1 MIIPILVTLVTY
13 SPWKKLGG
21 AFTMFPFIIF
31 PSRVEQKRFGRSG
44 IMSKRA
50 SKWMSLLLLVSLAVT
65 TVGGHL
71 SIANAQAASASVE
84 KTSDLSSRGTGL
96 YPDAQEHWAQ
106 AAIAEWSG
114 YGVVQGYENGLFQPD
129 APVSRAEFAALIQNI
144 VKYAEQ
150 GSNPFSDV
158 QKDQWF
164 YEAVLKL
171 NKAGVM
177 EGADGKANPQQRVTR
192 QEAAVLAARA
202 FHMEATGSRTAF
214 ADDAAIAPWAKGAV
228 SALASRSILQGQP
241 DGTLRP
247 NADLTRA
254 EAVALF
260 DQLLAKLYVQA
271 GEYTGDT
278 AGNVLVNAPGTVLR
292 NANIKGDLYIA
303 PGVGDGEVTLDGVT
317 VSGAVYVQGGG
328 EHSIILHNAKVTGA
342 VVVNKYDGK
351 VRLLATGTTAIAST
365 VLKSGALLVT
375 DGLTGAGFQTVTI
388 TAGVPTGQ
396 SIKLDGSFGKVVNQA
411 PEAKITA
418 NGSIKEFVAEVNTQL
433 SGDAKLEK
441 VTQKEGVSAT
451 LNDKPISSGGP
462 SGTVSGGP
470 GGGGSNSGNPGS
482 GDSDGGSTVPVSNVT
497 LDVEK
502 VTLHVGQQKQLT
514 ATVSPA
520 NASNKAVTWRVSDD
534 SADVVTVSAEG
545 LVTANAPG
553 TKNIEVTTAI
563 GGFKAVASVTVNQP
577 ALGVKVTPF
586 TGSVVDSSAEID
598 GVLRENSSR
607 VTVSETVYAFG
618 HEHAFYS
625 AITPHQPLL
634 PTTVGHAVYAVIT
647 LVDGAGQPLTDTE
660 GLSVTVNGATYHPQY
675 GAGLADSYK
684 QGSFLFLV
692 QSGEPE
698 AIQKYQL
705 RFTQESVG
713 EANLT
718 LIYRPEG
725 TPVLTGF
732 DVEGEGSVGQTL
744 TIRNIRFNQANQ
756 TAGRLVYAWYR
767 SADPQGTYVQIGSDD
782 RYVVTHA
789 DADGYIVATVS
800 ADEQTASG
808 SITGTP
814 LKIAQLGDTS
824 IIEAKAIGLR
834 KVEVKFSKAVD
845 PAVAKLT
852 LTKGDANIATRVL
865 FSQEGTSAVLE
876 LVELKLTEGSYQVA
890 FGGLPAEEMGIRTAG
905 FSAENESLARIEFAN
920 TSEHIAMA
928 NPVIVRLKGIN
939 QYGEVASFSTI
950 SYKITAYD
958 SNQKDLFKR
967 VMKNKAGELQVYL
980 DTSEGLVSPDGD
992 TFAVTIFHED
1002 SGITVSKNFTKGF
1015 NPIVSKVELGRMV
1028 HSNGGN
1034 VLEKAGDSAV
1044 WDIIVYD
1051 QYGNL
1056 MPMEFSTG
1064 STGGGESL
1072 AQRTSAILTP
1082 YEQRLSIKVGD
1093 SNQDGILDAQVTL
1106 NGNLDRS
1113 GEFTLDVYCGAAVGT
1128 TAFNVKAAKMV
1139 TKLELGEPVT
1149 PIAAGDIEAYI
1160 PLKAFD
1166 ADGNQLSVEELTY
1179 PENISRISLSA
1190 SAASAAIVDF
1200 GPQKGMLKL
1209 SGFSGVPHTK
1219 IYVFAGIITPNV
1231 NEVVTKEYTVSAAR
1245 IPEMIQVL
1253 TEPAPYLAAGAETSI
1268 KVSIYDQYG
1277 KLLKNFMNLDRAG
1290 GVSDSYQNA
1299 AKLYRLAVTNTIIN
1313 GSVYF
1318 NNYDAPSAFEGN
1330 TSYYMGSDVSK
1341 VSGMERRFSSQ
1352 WADPIGYASVRYAL
1366 EVSTDGG
1373 ATWSEITVT
1382 QRRVNAFDPSRELNY
1397 TVSPLGELFSAV
1409 ASSTEND
1416 RGPKTIR
1423 QVPYSSSE
1431 TLTLTEQLNPVESRL
1446 AREVVVTAKDA
1457 EGNTVAIP
1465 KLIKSL
1471 SPSDP
1476 SIVKTGLVGGTAS
1489 SGASQN
1495 RGYVLGNKAGT
1506 TSLDVTFMAV
1516 NGELRTEKA
1525 VVTVKDDPITVADF
1539 TATNTLRTNVAG
1551 NWGEDNVFAL
1561 FGLKVT
1567 DNYGRVYSNQMLQ
1580 KYNYLFGITFS
1591 VQSIRLDSTSSGN
1604 HPQSV
1609 VIDQFGNIYNHSN
1622 AHSFEITA
1630 TTASGKS
1637 VTLYVTRQY

>member
-1 MIIPILVTLVTY
+1 
-13 SPWKKLGG
+13 
-21 AFTMFPFIIF
+21 
-31 PSRVEQKRFGRSG
+31 
-44 IMSKRA
+44 MSKRA

-71 SIANAQAASASVE
+71 SVANAQAAGTSVE
-84 KTSDLSSRGTGL
+84 KISTPSSRGTGL

-114 YGVVQGYENGLFQPD
+114 YGVIQGYESGLFQPD

-171 NKAGVM
+171 HKAGVM
-177 EGADGKANPQQRVTR
+177 EGADGKANPQQHVTR

-202 FHMEATGSRTAF
+202 FHMETTGGRTAF

-241 DGTLRP
+241 DGTFRP

-292 NANIKGDLYIA
+292 NANINGDLYIA

-328 EHSIILHNAKVTGA
+328 EHSIILHNAKVMGA

-351 VRLLATGTTAIAST
+351 VRLLATGTTTVAST

-388 TAGVPTGQ
+388 TAGVPAGQ
-396 SIKLDGSFGKVVNQA
+396 SIKLDGSFGKVINQA

-433 SGDAKLEK
+433 SGDAKLDK

-462 SGTVSGGP
+462 SGTVPGGP
-470 GGGGSNSGNPGS
+470 GGGGSNSSNPGS
-482 GDSDGGSTVPVSNVT
+482 GNSDGGSTVPVSNVT
-497 LDVEK
+497 LDVETF
-502 VTLHVGQQKQLT
+502 TLNVGQQKQLT

-520 NASNKAVTWRVSDD
+520 NASSKAVTWKVFDD
-534 SADVVTVSAEG
+534 SSDVVTVSTEG
-545 LVTANAPG
+545 LVTAKAPG
-553 TKNIEVTTAI
+553 TKKIEVTTAN
-563 GGFKAVASVTVNQP
+563 GGFKAVASVTVNQL
-577 ALGVKVTPF
+577 ALGVKVTAF

-625 AITPHQPLL
+625 AITSHQPLL

-647 LVDGAGQPLTDTE
+647 LVDGAGQPLTNTE
-660 GLSVTVNGATYHPQY
+660 GLNVTVNGATYHPQY

-692 QSGEPE
+692 QGGEPE

-718 LIYRPEG
+718 LVYRPEG

-732 DVEGEGSVGQTL
+732 DVEGEGSVGETL
-744 TIRNIRFNQANQ
+744 AIRNIRYHQADQ
-756 TAGRLVYAWYR
+756 AVGRLSYAWYR
-767 SADPQGTYVQIGSDD
+767 SSSPQGPYVRIGSDD
-782 RYVVTHA
+782 RYVVTPE
-789 DADGYIVATVS
+789 DADGYIVAAVS
-800 ADEQTASG
+800 TDEQTASG

-814 LKIAQLGDTS
+814 LKIAQLGETS

-845 PAVAKLT
+845 PALAKLT
-852 LTKGDANIATRVL
+852 LTKGDANIATRVF

-890 FGGLPAEEMGIRTAG
+890 FGGLPAGEMGVRTAA
-905 FSAENESLARIEFAN
+905 FMAKNEILTRIAFVTDGEHLAA
-920 TSEHIAMA
+920 A
-928 NPVIVRLKGIN
+928 NPVIVRLKAIN
-939 QYGEVASFSTI
+939 QYGENASFPVSAYTV
-950 SYKITAYD
+950 TAQ
-958 SNQKDLFKR
+958 SEVVPSLIKNIKR
-967 VMKNKAGELQVYL
+967 DRTGELRIYL
-980 DTSEGLVSPDGD
+980 DTSDDRIVPETDKI
-992 TFAVTIFHED
+992 AVTVSHAD
-1002 SGITVSKNFTKGF
+1002 SGTTVSKSFVKGIEPF
-1015 NPIVSKVELGRMV
+1015 ASKVELGRV
-1028 HSNGGN
+1028 VYSNGGN
-1034 VLEKAGDSAV
+1034 TLGKAGESAV

-1082 YEQRLSIKVGD
+1082 YEQKLSVKVGD
-1093 SNQDGILDAQVTL
+1093 SNQDGILDTQVTL
-1106 NGNLDRS
+1106 NGNLDKS
-1113 GEFTLDVYCGAAVGT
+1113 GEFKLNVYCGAAVGT
-1128 TAFNVKAAKMV
+1128 TSFNVKAAKMV
-1139 TKLELGEPVT
+1139 TKLEIGEPVT
-1149 PIAAGDIEAYI
+1149 PIAAGDLEAYI

-1179 PENISRISLSA
+1179 PENISRITLSA
-1190 SAASAAIVDF
+1190 SAASAAIEES

-1209 SGFSGVPHTK
+1209 YGFSGVPLAK
-1219 IYVFAGIITPNV
+1219 IYVVAGIFTLNV
-1231 NEVVTKEYTVSAAR
+1231 NEMVTKEYTISQAR
-1245 IPEMIQVL
+1245 IPDTIQVL

-1277 KLLKNFMNLDRAG
+1277 KLLKNFMNINHAG
-1290 GVSDSYQNA
+1290 GVTDSYQNA
-1299 AKLYRLAVTNTIIN
+1299 AKLYRLAVTSTVSN

-1330 TSYYMGSDVSK
+1330 TAYYMGSDVSK

-1373 ATWSEITVT
+1373 ATWSELTVT
-1382 QRRVNAFDPSRELNY
+1382 QRKVNALDPSRELNY
-1397 TVSPLGELFSAV
+1397 TVSPLGELFSAIS
-1409 ASSTEND
+1409 SSTEND
-1416 RGPKTIR
+1416 KGPKTIR

-1431 TLTLTEQLNPVESRL
+1431 TLTLTEQLNPVESRM
-1446 AREVVVTAKDA
+1446 AREVVITAKDTA
-1457 EGNTVAIP
+1457 GNTVAIP

-1471 SPSDP
+1471 TPADP
-1476 SIVKTGLVGGTAS
+1476 SIVKTGVTGSTAS
-1489 SGASQN
+1489 SFVSQDH

-1506 TSLDVTFMAV
+1506 TSLDVTLMAV

-1539 TATNTLRTNVAG
+1539 TATSTLRTNLNG
-1551 NWGEDNVFAL
+1551 NLGEDNVFTL

-1567 DNYGRVYSNQMLQ
+1567 DNYGRVYNSQMLQ

-1591 VQSIRLDSTSSGN
+1591 VKSIRLDSTSSGN
-1604 HPQSV
+1604 HPQPV

-1622 AHSFEITA
+1622 ARSFEITA

>member
-1 MIIPILVTLVTY
+1 
-13 SPWKKLGG
+13 
-21 AFTMFPFIIF
+21 
-31 PSRVEQKRFGRSG
+31 
-44 IMSKRA
+44 MSKRA

-71 SIANAQAASASVE
+71 SVANAQADGTSLE
-84 KTSDLSSRGTGL
+84 KTSVLSSRGTGL
-96 YPDAQEHWAQ
+96 YLDAQEHWAQ

-164 YEAVLKL
+164 YEAVVKL

-177 EGADGKANPQQRVTR
+177 EGADGKANPQQHVTR

-241 DGTLRP
+241 DGTFRP

-278 AGNVLVNAPGTVLR
+278 AGNVLVNAPGAVLR
-292 NANIKGDLYIA
+292 NANINGDLYIA

-328 EHSIILHNAKVTGA
+328 EHSIILHNAKVMGA

-351 VRLLATGTTAIAST
+351 VRLLATGTTAVAST

-388 TAGVPTGQ
+388 TPGVPAGQ
-396 SIKLDGSFGKVVNQA
+396 SIKLDGSFGKVINQA

-482 GDSDGGSTVPVSNVT
+482 GNSGGGDSDGGSTVPVSNVT

-502 VTLHVGQQKQLT
+502 VTLNVGQQKQLT

-553 TKNIEVTTAI
+553 TKNIEVTTAN
-563 GGFKAVASVTVNQP
+563 GGFKAVASVTVNQL
-577 ALGVKVTPF
+577 ALGVKVTAF
-586 TGSVVDSSAEID
+586 TGSIVDSSAEID

-625 AITPHQPLL
+625 AITSHQPLL

-647 LVDGAGQPLTDTE
+647 LVDGAGQPLTNTE
-660 GLSVTVNGATYHPQY
+660 GLNVTVNGATYHPQY

-705 RFTQESVG
+705 RFAQESVG

-718 LIYRPEG
+718 LVYRPEG
-725 TPVLTGF
+725 TPVLTDF

-744 TIRNIRFNQANQ
+744 TIRNIRFNQADH
-756 TAGRLVYAWYR
+756 AVGRLSYAWYR
-767 SADPQGTYVQIGSDD
+767 SSSPQGPYVQIGSDD
-782 RYVVTHA
+782 RYVVTPA
-789 DADGYIVATVS
+789 DADGYIVVTVTT
-800 ADEQTASG
+800 DEQTASG

-814 LKIAQLGDTS
+814 LKIVQLGDTS

-845 PAVAKLT
+845 PALAKLT
-852 LTKGDANIATRVL
+852 LTKGDANIATRVF

-890 FGGLPAEEMGIRTAG
+890 FGGLPAGEMGIRTAA
-905 FSAENESLARIEFAN
+905 FMAKNEILTRIAFVTDGEHLAA
-920 TSEHIAMA
+920 A
-928 NPVIVRLKGIN
+928 NPVIVRLKAIN
-939 QYGEVASFSTI
+939 QYGENASFPVSAYTV
-950 SYKITAYD
+950 TAQ
-958 SNQKDLFKR
+958 SEVVPSLIKNIKR
-967 VMKNKAGELQVYL
+967 DRTGELRIYL
-980 DTSEGLVSPDGD
+980 DTSDDRIVLETDKI
-992 TFAVTIFHED
+992 AVTVSHAD
-1002 SGITVSKNFTKGF
+1002 SGTAVSKSFVKGF
-1015 NPIVSKVELGRMV
+1015 EPIASKVELGRV
-1028 HSNGGN
+1028 VYSNGGN
-1034 VLEKAGDSAV
+1034 TLEKAGESAV

-1064 STGGGESL
+1064 STGGGL
-1072 AQRTSAILTP
+1072 VQRTSAILTP
-1082 YEQRLSIKVGD
+1082 YEQRLSVKVGD
-1093 SNQDGILDAQVTL
+1093 SNQDGFLDAQVTL
-1106 NGNLDRS
+1106 NGNLDKS
-1113 GEFTLDVYCGAAVGT
+1113 GEFKLNVYCGAAVGT
-1128 TAFNVKAAKMV
+1128 TSFNVKAAKMV
-1139 TKLELGEPVT
+1139 TKLELGEPAT

-1179 PENISRISLSA
+1179 PENISRITLSA

-1209 SGFSGVPHTK
+1209 YGFSGVPLTK

-1231 NEVVTKEYTVSAAR
+1231 NETVTKEYVISKAR
-1245 IPEMIQVL
+1245 IPDTIQVL

-1277 KLLKNFMNLDRAG
+1277 KLLKNFMNINHAG
-1290 GVSDSYQNA
+1290 GVTDSYQNA
-1299 AKLYRLAVTNTIIN
+1299 AKLYRLAVTSTVSN

-1330 TSYYMGSDVSK
+1330 TAYYMGSDVSR

-1373 ATWSEITVT
+1373 ATWSEITIT
-1382 QRRVNAFDPSRELNY
+1382 QRRVNALDPSRELNY

-1416 RGPKTIR
+1416 KGPKTIR

-1431 TLTLTEQLNPVESRL
+1431 TLTLTEQLNPEESRL
-1446 AREVVVTAKDA
+1446 AREVVVTAKDT

-1476 SIVKTGLVGGTAS
+1476 SIVKTGLAGSTAS
-1489 SGASQN
+1489 SGGPQG

-1506 TSLDVTFMAV
+1506 TSLDVTYMAV

-1539 TATNTLRTNVAG
+1539 TATSTLRTNLNG
-1551 NWGEDNVFAL
+1551 NLGEDNVFTL

-1567 DNYGRVYSNQMLQ
+1567 DNYGRVYNSQMLQ

-1591 VQSIRLDSTSSGN
+1591 VKSIQLDSTSSGN
-1604 HPQSV
+1604 HPQPV

-1622 AHSFEITA
+1622 ARSFEITA

-1637 VTLYVTRQY
+1637 VTLYVTRQN

>member
-1 MIIPILVTLVTY
+1 
-13 SPWKKLGG
+13 
-21 AFTMFPFIIF
+21 
-31 PSRVEQKRFGRSG
+31 
-44 IMSKRA
+44 MSKRA

-71 SIANAQAASASVE
+71 SVANAEAADASVE
-84 KTSDLSSRGTGL
+84 KTNDLSSRGTGF

-228 SALASRSILQGQP
+228 SVLASRSILQGQP
-241 DGTLRP
+241 DGTFRP

-292 NANIKGDLYIA
+292 NANINGDLYIA

-328 EHSIILHNAKVTGA
+328 EHSIILHNAKVMGA

-351 VRLLATGTTAIAST
+351 VRLLATGTTAVAST

-388 TAGVPTGQ
+388 TAGVPAGQ
-396 SIKLDGSFGKVVNQA
+396 SIKLDGSFGKVINQA

-482 GDSDGGSTVPVSNVT
+482 GNSGGGDSDGGSTVPVSNVT

-502 VTLHVGQQKQLT
+502 VTLNVGQQKQLT

-553 TKNIEVTTAI
+553 TKNIEVTTAN
-563 GGFKAVASVTVNQP
+563 GGFKAVASVTVNRL
-577 ALGVKVTPF
+577 ALGVKVTAF

-618 HEHAFYS
+618 HENAFYS

-647 LVDGAGQPLTDTE
+647 LVDGAGQPLTNTE
-660 GLSVTVNGATYHPQY
+660 GLNVTVNGATYHPQY
-675 GAGLADSYK
+675 GTGLADSYK
-684 QGSFLFLV
+684 PGSFLFLV
-692 QSGEPE
+692 QGGEPE

-705 RFTQESVG
+705 RFTQKNVG
-713 EANLT
+713 ETNLT
-718 LIYRPEG
+718 LVYRPEG

-732 DVEGEGSVGQTL
+732 DVEGEGSVGETL
-744 TIRNIRFNQANQ
+744 AIRNIRFNQANQ

-782 RYVVTHA
+782 RYVVTPA
-789 DADGYIVATVS
+789 DADGYIVATVTT
-800 ADEQTASG
+800 DEQTASG

-834 KVEVKFSKAVD
+834 KVEVKFNKAVD
-845 PAVAKLT
+845 PAVAKLA
-852 LTKGDANIATRVL
+852 LSKGGADIATRVI
-865 FSQEGTSAVLE
+865 FSQEGTSAVMY

-890 FGGLPAEEMGIRTAG
+890 FGGLPAGEMGIRTAA
-905 FSAENESLARIEFAN
+905 FMAKNETLARIAFV
-920 TSEHIAMA
+920 TDGEHLAAA
-928 NPVIVRLKGIN
+928 NPVIVRLKAIN
-939 QYGEVASFSTI
+939 QYGENASFPVSG
-950 SYKITAYD
+950 YKITAQTD
-958 SNQKDLFKR
+958 LVPDLVKNIKKDR
-967 VMKNKAGELQVYL
+967 TGELQIYL
-980 DTSEGLVSPDGD
+980 DTSDDRIVRDLDKID
-992 TFAVTIFHED
+992 VTISHVD
-1002 SGITVSKNFTKGF
+1002 SGIIVSKSFVKGIE
-1015 NPIVSKVELGRMV
+1015 PLPSKVELGRV
-1028 HSNGGN
+1028 VYSNGGN
-1034 VLEKAGDSAV
+1034 TLEKAGESAV

-1056 MPMEFSTG
+1056 MPMEYSYG
-1064 STGGGESL
+1064 PTGGAVNLIQS
-1072 AQRTSAILTP
+1072 TSAILTP
-1082 YEQRLSIKVGD
+1082 YEQRLSVKVGD
-1093 SNQDGILDAQVTL
+1093 SNQDGLLDAQVTL
-1106 NGNLDRS
+1106 NGNLDKS
-1113 GEFTLDVYCGAAVGT
+1113 GEIKLNVYCGAAAAT
-1128 TAFNVKAAKMV
+1128 TSFNVKAAKMV
-1139 TKLELGEPVT
+1139 TRLELGEPAT
-1149 PIAAGDIEAYI
+1149 PIAAGDIETYI

-1179 PENISRISLSA
+1179 PENISRITLST
-1190 SAASAAIVDF
+1190 SAAAAAIEEF

-1209 SGFSGVPHTK
+1209 SGFSGGPFTK
-1219 IYVFAGIITPNV
+1219 IHVVAGIFTPNV
-1231 NEVVTKEYTVSAAR
+1231 NEMVTKEYTVSQAR
-1245 IPEMIQVL
+1245 IPDTIQVL

-1268 KVSIYDQYG
+1268 KVAIYDQYG
-1277 KLLKNFMNLDRAG
+1277 KKLINFAG
-1290 GVSDSYQNA
+1290 GVSDSYQNVG
-1299 AKLYRLAVTNTIIN
+1299 KLYRLAVTSTASN

-1330 TSYYMGSDVSK
+1330 TSYYMESDVSK

-1366 EVSTDGG
+1366 EVSKDGG

-1382 QRRVNAFDPSRELNY
+1382 QRRVNAVDPLRELNY

-1416 RGPKTIR
+1416 KGPKIIR

-1431 TLTLTEQLNPVESRL
+1431 TLTLAEQLNPVESRL
-1446 AREVVVTAKDA
+1446 AREVVVTAKDT

-1465 KLIKSL
+1465 KQIKSI

-1476 SIVKTGLVGGTAS
+1476 SIVKTGLAGSTAS
-1489 SGASQN
+1489 SGGPQG

-1506 TSLDVTFMAV
+1506 TSMDVTFMAV
-1516 NGELRTEKA
+1516 NGELRTEKT

-1539 TATNTLRTNVAG
+1539 SATSTLRTNLNG
-1551 NWGEDNVFAL
+1551 NLGEDNVFTL

-1567 DNYGRVYSNQMLQ
+1567 DNYGRVYNSQMLQ

-1591 VQSIRLDSTSSGN
+1591 VKSIRLDSTSSGN
-1604 HPQSV
+1604 HPQPV

-1622 AHSFEITA
+1622 ARSFEITA
-1630 TTASGKS
+1630 TTTSGKS